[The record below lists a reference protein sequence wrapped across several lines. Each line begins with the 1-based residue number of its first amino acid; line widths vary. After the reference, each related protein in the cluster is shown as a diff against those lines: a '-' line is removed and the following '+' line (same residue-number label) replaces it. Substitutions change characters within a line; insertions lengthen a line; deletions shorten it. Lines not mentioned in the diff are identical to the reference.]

1 MQSTATDSQIDRNNI
16 RKKFYC
22 FKFTNFL
29 LFRMKYVINWRCL
42 FDCGHK
48 KLLYYPNAR
57 INYLF
62 IADLLM
68 SFLSIN

>member
-48 KLLYYPNAR
+48 
-57 INYLF
+57 
-62 IADLLM
+62 
-68 SFLSIN
+68 